1 MKITVDRF
9 EENYAVCYT
18 DDSLRLD
25 IPSVLL
31 EGASEGDVYDMEL
44 KKLPEERKKRH
55 ASIEEK
61 AKKLWAD

>member
-9 EENYAVCYT
+9 EGKYAVCLT
-18 DDSLRLD
+18 DDGIHLD

-31 EGASEGDVYDMEL
+31 EGASEGDVYDISFS
-44 KKLPEERKKRH
+44 KLPEERQKRH
-55 ASIEEK
+55 ASVEAK

>member
-25 IPSVLL
+25 IPSSLL
-31 EGASEGDVYDMEL
+31 PDAGEGDVYDMEL

-61 AKKLWAD
+61 AKKLWVD

>member
-9 EENYAVCYT
+9 EGKYAVCLT
-18 DDSLRLD
+18 DDGIHLD

-44 KKLPEERKKRH
+44 KKLPDERKRRR

-61 AKKLWAD
+61 TKKLWAD

>member
-9 EENYAVCYT
+9 EGKYAVCLT
-18 DDSLRLD
+18 DDGIHLD

-31 EGASEGDVYDMEL
+31 KGASEGDVYDMEL
-44 KKLPEERKKRH
+44 KKLPDERKRRR

>member
-25 IPSVLL
+25 IHSSLL
-31 EGASEGDVYDMEL
+31 PDAGEGEVYDISFS
-44 KKLPEERKKRH
+44 KLPEERKKRH
-55 ASIEEK
+55 ASVEAK

>member
-9 EENYAVCYT
+9 EEKYAVCYT

-44 KKLPEERKKRH
+44 KKLPDERKRRR

>member
-25 IPSVLL
+25 IPSSLL
-31 EGASEGDVYDMEL
+31 PGAREGDVYDMEL

>member
-9 EENYAVCYT
+9 EGKYAVCLT
-18 DDSLRLD
+18 DDGIHLD

-44 KKLPEERKKRH
+44 KKLPDERKRRR

>member
-31 EGASEGDVYDMEL
+31 EGASEGDVYDISFS
-44 KKLPEERKKRH
+44 KLPEERKKRH
-55 ASIEEK
+55 ASVEAK
-61 AKKLWAD
+61 AKKLWVD

>member
-9 EENYAVCYT
+9 EGKYAVCLT
-18 DDSLRLD
+18 DGGIHLD

-44 KKLPEERKKRH
+44 KKLPEERKK
-55 ASIEEK
+55 
-61 AKKLWAD
+61 LWVD

>member
-44 KKLPEERKKRH
+44 KKLPDERKRRR

>member
-25 IPSVLL
+25 IPSSLL
-31 EGASEGDVYDMEL
+31 PGAGEGDVYDMEL